1 MNLAFPRVS
10 LMFTPAVYPRLV
22 LNYDLSYFPYK
33 SWPTQ
38 LKISKPRTEHSRGF
52 HEFPNHNLR
61 QIGVHEKWS
70 NIQTNRQT
78 EIASLYIHLQYIPVA
93 NVVFILVFPNG
104 STKAECSGIK
114 SRNKDPLRF
123 HKTKIKF
130 ILLTYASF
138 CYCSI
143 FATKDH
149 WLSISQ
155 GQC

>member
-1 MNLAFPRVS
+1 M
-10 LMFTPAVYPRLV
+10 
-22 LNYDLSYFPYK
+22 
-33 SWPTQ
+33 
-38 LKISKPRTEHSRGF
+38 IEHT
-52 HEFPNHNLR
+52 H
-61 QIGVHEKWS
+61 K
-70 NIQTNRQT
+70 QTNRDC
-78 EIASLYIHLQYIPVA
+78 LLIHLQYIPVA

-130 ILLTYASF
+130 ILFTYASF

-149 WLSISQ
+149 
-155 GQC
+155 